1 MRSAY
6 TGLRPVS
13 QMQPERLSMTT
24 PSDAIAARRK
34 LTNRLIAGKDA
45 ARLAPFLA
53 GDVKVIAGDGSLI
66 LGARDV
72 LAAFAG
78 QFADPDFV
86 AYVRTTQ
93 RIDLDAEGAR
103 AAEHGT
109 WVGTWRTAGEQSGT
123 YLAVWRKVT
132 GQWVIE
138 SELFVTLS

>member
-1 MRSAY
+1 
-6 TGLRPVS
+6 
-13 QMQPERLSMTT
+13 MTT
-24 PSDAIAARRK
+24 PKDAVAARRK
-34 LTNRLIAGKDA
+34 LTNRLIARKDA
-45 ARLAPFLA
+45 SRLAPFFSP
-53 GDVKVIAGDGSLI
+53 DVKVIAGDGSLI

-86 AYVRTTQ
+86 AYVRSTQ

-109 WVGTWRTAGEQSGT
+109 WVGTWRTAGEQSGA
-123 YLAVWRKVT
+123 YLAVWKKVT

-138 SELFVTLS
+138 SELFVTLG

>member
-1 MRSAY
+1 
-6 TGLRPVS
+6 
-13 QMQPERLSMTT
+13 MTT

-109 WVGTWRTAGEQSGT
+109 WVGTWRAAGEQSGT